1 MMDSVERRM
10 SGVGLKT
17 EAHTSHSG
25 AISSYQDREVEIEN
39 ALDRHSQYVK
49 NPSGYL
55 IYKRRWFILSAIV
68 VVNFT
73 NALIWIMFSPVTDQ
87 TSKYF
92 HITPMDVNWLS
103 LVYLVASV
111 PSGFVA
117 SWMLDTFGLRASII
131 SAAWLNLIG
140 SALRNLTVF
149 SFVPSSS
156 QFAVLITGQT
166 IAACGQ
172 TFIMFTP
179 AKVAALWFPD
189 SQRTLATTIASMS
202 NTLGVLAANLMSP
215 TIVKKPSDIGTMMY
229 VCTGV
234 SLLGVLMSTCGVCSS
249 LPPSPPSPSAAAQ
262 SEPFFLGIKKL
273 KGNYHYWLL
282 TFSVGGGLA
291 LFTSNTT
298 FLEQI
303 LCPQNYSNG
312 FAGLCGAL
320 MIAFGA
326 VGAVVAG
333 LIADKTRKFEEVT
346 KIGFC
351 LSVLGGIAFTQMARM
366 RDQHVAVGVTITI
379 FGMFGFA
386 IYPTALELAV
396 ELTYPVA
403 EATSTG
409 IIFLSGQIQGIILML
424 VNQYTA
430 QPLSAYAENL
440 PQGCPKDNEFIPQDW
455 TVPNLISNGMSVL
468 YTIVIVLLFRADYRR
483 MWVEDRI
490 KAEENRQGSVNGA
503 DQI

>member
-1 MMDSVERRM
+1 MDPVKNSASDVDD
-10 SGVGLKT
+10 T
-17 EAHTSHSG
+17 ETVKDTNSHS
-25 AISSYQDREVEIEN
+25 QDREVEIEN
-39 ALDRHSQYVK
+39 ALDLHSQYVK
-49 NPSGYL
+49 NPSGYTV
-55 IYKRRWFILSAIV
+55 YTRRWFILSTIA
-68 VVNFT
+68 VVNFV

-92 HITPMDVNWLS
+92 HISPMDVNWLS

-111 PSGFVA
+111 PSGFIA

-131 SAAWLNLIG
+131 CAAWLNLIG

-149 SFVPSSS
+149 TFVPNSS

-166 IAACGQ
+166 VAACGQ

-189 SQRTLATTIASMS
+189 SQRTLATTIASLS

-215 TIVKKPSDIGTMMY
+215 AIVKKPSDIPTMLY
-229 VCTGV
+229 VCTGA
-234 SLLGVLMSTCGVCSS
+234 SLIGAMMSTCGVCSS

-273 KGNYHYWLL
+273 KGNRHFWML

-291 LFTSNTT
+291 FFTSNTT

-303 LCPQNYSNG
+303 LCPQNYSNS

-326 VGAVVAG
+326 VGAVIAG

-351 LSVLGGIAFTQMARM
+351 CSVLGGIAFSQLARM
-366 RDQHVAVGVTITI
+366 RDQHIAVGVAITI

-386 IYPTALELAV
+386 IYPTSLELAV

-409 IIFLSGQIQGIILML
+409 LIFLSGQIQGIVLML

-430 QPLSAYAENL
+430 QPLSEYAENL
-440 PQGCPKDNEFIPQDW
+440 PKACPQDHEFTPQDW
-455 TVPNLISNGMSVL
+455 TVPNLISNSISVV
-468 YTIVIVLLFRADYRR
+468 YTIVIVLFFRADYKR
-483 MWVEDRI
+483 MWAEDRI
-490 KAEENRQGSVNGA
+490 KAEEGTLQGSVNGG